1 MEREQQR
8 ILLKP
13 GESHTLRLP
22 SRGPAG
28 YDWIL
33 TLEGDESAVDVLR
46 SAALSPG
53 MSAPPLSPGQGID
66 QLFTVLAVSSGHV
79 VIRFEQRLPF
89 EPEEPPVDER
99 VLDVTVEEG

>member
-1 MEREQQR
+1 
-8 ILLKP
+8 
-13 GESHTLRLP
+13 
-22 SRGPAG
+22 
-28 YDWIL
+28 
-33 TLEGDESAVDVLR
+33 
-46 SAALSPG
+46 